1 MQAALEDTAPLWL
14 FAWCLQCAII
24 RQEWRARAEN
34 LSPIHLV

>member
-24 RQEWRARAEN
+24 RQEWRVRAEN
-34 LSPIHLV
+34 PSPIQLV